1 MSALLCYLS
10 TYLSLHC
17 IAWDAMPWPQPHRRV
32 VPAAGPYAA
41 TDAPTGLAV
50 RCTCACAAV
59 TRACRRP
66 PGEWEEQ
73 AGRKARDD
81 RLCCIDRRSVKLQPV
96 STWGLYLRRVVAR
109 GIEAAGS
116 VEMEARA

>member
-1 MSALLCYLS
+1 MCLIDESRGGDTSWQPVGALLLLVYIPRFA
-10 TYLSLHC
+10 LHC
-17 IAWDAMPWPQPHRRV
+17 MGCHAVAPTPTGV
-32 VPAAGPYAA
+32 SAAGPYAA

-50 RCTCACAAV
+50 RCALCACAAV

-81 RLCCIDRRSVKLQPV
+81 LLCIDRRSTIARLDVGTLP
-96 STWGLYLRRVVAR
+96 YL
-109 GIEAAGS
+109 GAA
-116 VEMEARA
+116 